1 MFENV
6 QGELLNDPLNLQPLS
21 KELNSSKGKKV
32 ETGTDG
38 WRMYVKEGKEI
49 SLEYR
54 RWLADQQRT
63 IEEKVKE
70 EIKQRGLR

>member
-1 MFENV
+1 MFENF
-6 QGELLNDPLNLQPLS
+6 QGELLNNLMNLQPLP

-38 WRMYVKEGKEI
+38 WKMYVKEGKEI
-49 SLEYR
+49 SPEYR
-54 RWLADQQRT
+54 RWLAGQQRT

-70 EIKQRGLR
+70 EIKQRGL

>member
-70 EIKQRGLR
+70 EIKRRGLR